1 MEFKVGDIIRII
13 RSEELSILGRVGK
26 ITRIDDMGQIHGTWG
41 GIAVSEEYGDVLE
54 KINE

>member
-1 MEFKVGDIIRII
+1 MEFKVGDIVRIV
-13 RSEELSILGRVGK
+13 RSEELSILGKVGK

-54 KINE
+54 KVE